1 MLCPLLGKVLARSE
15 LDNSFPD
22 SVSTSSFLS
31 SQDGLQID
39 KPLCLQDPFELSHN
53 VCKNL
58 PEKAVRRLVLFS
70 REAAKL
76 AQQCLSPDLR
86 PPSGLCSLLEL
97 EVCHLLITLAGLMRS
112 LQVPELE
119 EERVNYIDNWPLQL
133 QEEKAALFQQN
144 LKLHISN
151 QYLQWF
157 KKQRGLDNGKNDLI
171 ACVDDLLGILLLIE
185 PSNSKHHVTQ
195 MFVSETV

>member
-119 EERVNYIDNWPLQL
+119 EERVNYIDNWPFQL

-185 PSNSKHHVTQ
+185 P
-195 MFVSETV
+195 